1 MKRKLT
7 TLIQRKALAY
17 VLTPD
22 APLVGVEV
30 VAAVANVFDKA
41 QWQPF
46 VGYEHKAC
54 GRPLRQRDGFASK
67 ISERC
72 AKVDVD
78 DGVGRCVEHCR

>member
-1 MKRKLT
+1 MFYSFLVSHVFRSAFSLAKQALSVCCIRVKRQLT

-41 QWQPF
+41 QW
-46 VGYEHKAC
+46 
-54 GRPLRQRDGFASK
+54 
-67 ISERC
+67 
-72 AKVDVD
+72 
-78 DGVGRCVEHCR
+78 